1 MRFCLRLIRNKELE
15 GWLYALP
22 YLLFWGTFIAWPVG
36 YGIYL
41 SLFDWN
47 PIRGSRYA
55 GLANYI
61 ALFNDGRFLNSL
73 ANTFKFAAM
82 VVPFTLVVALAFA
95 LLLWCW
101 HGSKKFANL
110 AQAVFFFPYLLT
122 VSVIAI
128 TWKWFFDPDFGVVTA
143 VCKTLHLTCPK
154 FLADPVWAL
163 PIIALATIWWLS
175 GYRMIVFQAALGD
188 IPQELFEV
196 AKIDGVPFRQQLTR
210 IILPLIKPPLL
221 FSLVLTVISA
231 FRTFGQV
238 LMMTE
243 GGPGRASEVLALY
256 LYWNAFEYF
265 RIGRAAAAGVVLLA
279 LTLVLTLLAVRLLGL
294 KSELQ

>member
-1 MRFCLRLIRNKELE
+1 MKSFLRRREWE
-15 GWLYALP
+15 GWLYVLP
-22 YLLFWGTFIAWPVG
+22 YLLLWGTFIAWPVG

-47 PIRGSRYA
+47 PIRGSRYV

-61 ALFNDGRFLNSL
+61 ALFNDERFLNAL
-73 ANTFKFAAM
+73 ANTFEFAAM
-82 VVPFTLVVALAFA
+82 VVPLILTMALAFA
-95 LLLWCW
+95 LLLWSW
-101 HGSKKFANL
+101 QGSKKLSNL

-122 VSVIAI
+122 VSVISI
-128 TWKWFFDPDFGVVTA
+128 TWRWFFDPDFGVVTA
-143 VCKTLHLTCPK
+143 LCKTFHLACPK
-154 FLADPVWAL
+154 FLADPLWAL
-163 PIIALATIWWLS
+163 PIIAFATVWWLS

-196 AKIDGVPFRQQLTR
+196 AKIDGVPFRQQFVQ
-210 IILPLIKPPLL
+210 IILPLIKPSLL
-221 FSLVLTVISA
+221 FSLVLTLISA

-238 LMMTE
+238 LMMTQ

-265 RIGRAAAAGVVLLA
+265 RIGRAAAAGVVLLG
-279 LTLVLTLLAVRLLGL
+279 LTLVLTLLGVRLLGL